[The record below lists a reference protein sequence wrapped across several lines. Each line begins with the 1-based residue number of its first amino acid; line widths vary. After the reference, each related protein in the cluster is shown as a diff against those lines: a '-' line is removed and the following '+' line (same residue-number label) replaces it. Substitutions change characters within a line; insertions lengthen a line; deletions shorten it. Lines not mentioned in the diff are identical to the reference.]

1 ASFIIVLR
9 EGLEGALLILLLLG
23 IARRS
28 GAAVADARAVHYGWL
43 AAVGLGVLTWFASGL
58 ILDRLGGA
66 RRELIEGI
74 VALLAAAV
82 LLTVSHFVLA
92 RLDAQR
98 RVAALKERL
107 ARAASSPRR
116 KLVLASLAFVAVYRE
131 AFETVLFLQAIL
143 LDSGTSVAAVLGGAG
158 LAAVILVG
166 LVFAMTRLGRRLRP
180 APLLTALGVLLCV
193 LAVALAGK
201 GVRSLQEAGTLGITP
216 NRAPRLDWF
225 GVYPTH
231 ETLAAQAVVLVA
243 FVALA
248 GWAFAKNRGTTPA
261 NVAANG

>member
-1 ASFIIVLR
+1 M
-9 EGLEGALLILLLLG
+9 
-23 IARRS
+23 
-28 GAAVADARAVHYGWL
+28 
-43 AAVGLGVLTWFASGL
+43 
-58 ILDRLGGA
+58 
-66 RRELIEGI
+66 EGI
-74 VALLAAAV
+74 IALFAAAV

-143 LDSGTSVAAVLGGAG
+143 LDSGTSPAAVLAGIGAA
-158 LAAVILVG
+158 AAVLIG

-201 GVRSLQEAGTLGITP
+201 GVRALQEAGAIGISP
-216 NRAPRLDWF
+216 NRGPRLDWF
-225 GVYPTH
+225 GIFPTS
-231 ETLAAQAVVLVA
+231 ETIAAQVVVLIS
-243 FVALA
+243 FIALA
-248 GWAFAKNRGTTPA
+248 GWAFLKNRGTAAASAAPA
-261 NVAANG
+261 KG